1 MSFYEVARRMRGV
14 ASRRAVELGEVVG
27 VEPLVVRI
35 GNGEYKAGPGGW
47 CFYEPVVAVKDV
59 VYKGIAC
66 TGASVNCAH
75 GSISSF
81 NATDGKIEGC
91 EARMKYKVGDLLAV
105 QQMAGDASFM
115 ILAKVQEVV

>member
-1 MSFYEVARRMRGV
+1 M
-14 ASRRAVELGEVVG
+14 
-27 VEPLVVRI
+27 
-35 GNGEYKAGPGGW
+35 
-47 CFYEPVVAVKDV
+47 
-59 VYKGIAC
+59 
-66 TGASVNCAH
+66 NCAH

>member
-1 MSFYEVARRMRGV
+1 MRGG